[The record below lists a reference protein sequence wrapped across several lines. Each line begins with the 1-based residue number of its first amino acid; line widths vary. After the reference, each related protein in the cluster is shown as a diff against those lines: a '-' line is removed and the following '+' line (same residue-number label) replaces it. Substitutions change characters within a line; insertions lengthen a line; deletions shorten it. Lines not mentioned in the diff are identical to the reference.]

1 MRTFVSSAAPSTL
14 NIYLGVQVRALENK
28 RRSLLVREGMARIP
42 GIGRS
47 SASPSLENKE
57 EHERDVALLSRKD
70 PDRWEKIGDRGKG
83 HIFYL

>member
-28 RRSLLVREGMARIP
+28 RRLLLVREGMDRIP

-70 PDRWEKIGDRGKG
+70 PDRWEKTGDRGKG
-83 HIFYL
+83 HIFYP